1 MAVNETI
8 GKITLDLKHYPGEDL
23 YSDGASEQELLDIVS
38 AHDESDFKDVIDE
51 KMSWPVLY
59 HLSDQRENIVSWLPI
74 KKSDRVLE
82 VGSGCG
88 AITGVFSK
96 KAGSV
101 DCVDLS
107 KRRSTI
113 NALRH
118 KECDNVTIHVGN
130 FLDIE
135 PDLPA
140 YYDWVCLI
148 GVFEYGSSY
157 MSTEKPYHKFLE
169 TLKKHVAPGGRIV
182 IAIENRL
189 GLKYFAG
196 CSEDHLGTYFS
207 GIEGYKSGDYVR
219 TFSRPGLEKI
229 FKECGEDEYHFYYPY
244 PDYKFP
250 ITIYSDKR
258 LPLCGELT
266 NNIRNFDRDRLLL
279 FDEKNAFDSVISDDL
294 FPLFSNSYLVI
305 LGDGISPVYARFSNE
320 RSDDRSIVTSME
332 QDNNDIVVK
341 KIPMTKEA
349 ESHIKSLTEN
359 YKKLSEKYAGS
370 ALKICECTL
379 TENAAVFPFV
389 KGRSLNDIL
398 DECIKSGD
406 MNRFNDIVSD
416 FKERIS
422 FNGEYPFTDF
432 DLVFSNVIADGDDWT
447 VIDYEWTKDEPTD
460 SKYQTWRALYCYML
474 ESDSRSATDL
484 HKIYDILDITA
495 KDEDEYIR
503 REMAF
508 HETVQSGHMS
518 LAQFRARIGTMVIHP
533 EKYIDMNGAM
543 ENARRVQVYTDKG
556 NGYSEEE
563 SRFIKDAVFD
573 DERISFKVRF
583 SGDVKNLRVDPM
595 MSAGAVFVETLK
607 INGSDLPDRSKKYL
621 ECNGRKLRGDKEGY
635 IFETNDPN
643 MNIHLETIE
652 LNKDKDNELEA
663 VFTYAAMSEDAAH
676 GILTAAKRII

>member
-1 MAVNETI
+1 MSANETI

-23 YSDGASEQELLDIVS
+23 YSDGAAEQELLDIVS
-38 AHDESDFKDVIDE
+38 AHDESEFKDVIDE

-74 KKSDRVLE
+74 GKGDKVLE

-88 AITGVFSK
+88 AITGVFSR
-96 KAGSV
+96 KAGEV

-118 KECDNVTIHVGN
+118 KDYDNVTIHVGN

-135 PDLPA
+135 PDLPDD
-140 YYDWVCLI
+140 YDWVCLI

-157 MSTEKPYHKFLE
+157 MSTERPYHKFLE
-169 TLKKHVAPGGRIV
+169 TLKKHVKPGGRIV

-196 CSEDHLGTYFS
+196 CTEDHLGSYFS

-219 TFSRPGLEKI
+219 TFSKPGLEKI
-229 FKECGEDEYHFYYPY
+229 FNECGENNYHFYYPY
-244 PDYKFP
+244 PDYKLP
-250 ITIYSDKR
+250 TTIYSDRR
-258 LPLCGELT
+258 LPLRGELT

-279 FDEKNAFDSVISDDL
+279 FDEKNSFDSMISDGL
-294 FPLFSNSYLVI
+294 FPMFSNSYLVI
-305 LGDGISPVYARFSNE
+305 LGDEISPVYARFSNE
-320 RSDDRSIVTSME
+320 RSDDKAIVTLM
-332 QDNNDIVVK
+332 DCDKNNIVVK

-349 ESHIKSLTEN
+349 TGHIKMLSDK
-359 YKKLSEKYAGS
+359 YKKLTEKYSGS
-370 ALKICECTL
+370 LLKICKCTIADD
-379 TENAAVFPFV
+379 TAEFPFV
-389 KGRSLNDIL
+389 TGRSLNDIL
-398 DECIKSGD
+398 DECLKSGD
-406 MNRFNDIVSD
+406 SQKFYDIVSE
-416 FKERIS
+416 FKNRIS
-422 FNGEYPFTDF
+422 YNEDYPFTDF

-447 VIDYEWTKDEPTD
+447 VIDYEWTKEEKTD

-474 ESDSRSATDL
+474 ESDSRCEIDL
-484 HKIYDILDITA
+484 HRIYDILGITA
-495 KDEDEYIR
+495 KDEDEYIQ
-503 REMAF
+503 REMSF

-518 LAQFRARIGTMVIHP
+518 LAQLRARIGTTVIHP

-543 ENARRVQVYTDKG
+543 ENARRVQIYTDKG

-573 DERISFKVRF
+573 DEKISFKVRF
-583 SGDVKNLRVDPM
+583 SGEVKNLRVDPM
-595 MSAGAVFVETLK
+595 MSPGAVFIETLK
-607 INGSDLPDRSKKYL
+607 INGNDLPDRSKKYI

-643 MNIHLETIE
+643 MNIHLETIN
-652 LNKDKDNELEA
+652 LNKDTDNELEA
-663 VFTYAAMSEDAAH
+663 VFTYAAMSEEAAH